1 MPGNRPAPMA
11 EPAAS
16 HMLREAL
23 EAPQAVA
30 RQLERNDDLC
40 RELGARLRRSMPP
53 LVATCARG
61 SSDNAATYA
70 KYLIEISLGCVVASV
85 GPSIRSVYGVAPA
98 LRDAVFL
105 AISQSGR
112 SPDLLSLAEV
122 AREGG
127 AISIAIVNDETSP
140 LAELCEFVLPV
151 HAGPEQSI
159 AATKSWL
166 ASLAAVLH
174 LVACWTNDE
183 TMAAALQTLPADLA
197 TAARNDW
204 RGALDL
210 VAGTHDLYVV
220 GRGPG
225 FAAAQEVA
233 LKLKEVTGIHAEAYS
248 AAELRHGPM
257 ALAGPD
263 FPVLALSQEDASLPG
278 MLEFVD
284 SLVARGVP
292 LAVAGPASR
301 PGTLALPMADKL
313 HPFVAP
319 ICAVQSFYPLADRLA
334 RARGRDPD
342 RPPHLSK
349 VTETL

>member
-1 MPGNRPAPMA
+1 MA
-11 EPAAS
+11 EPAAPS
-16 HMLREAL
+16 HMLRESL
-23 EAPQAVA
+23 EAPEAVA
-30 RQLERNDDLC
+30 RQLQRNDALC
-40 RELGARLRRSMPP
+40 RELGARLRRSVPP

-98 LRDAVFL
+98 LKDAVFL

-122 AREGG
+122 ARQGG
-127 AISIAIVNDETSP
+127 AITIAIVNDDKSP

-151 HAGPEQSI
+151 HAGPEQSV

-166 ASLAAVLH
+166 ASLAAILH
-174 LVACWTNDE
+174 LVAYWANDE
-183 TMAAALQTLPADLA
+183 AMLAAMRSLPGDLAAAGRSDWG
-197 TAARNDW
+197 AAVDMMAR
-204 RGALDL
+204 
-210 VAGTHDLYVV
+210 THDLFVV

-225 FAAAQEVA
+225 FGAAQEAA
-233 LKLKEVTGIHAEAYS
+233 LKLKETTGIHAEAYS
-248 AAELRHGPM
+248 AAELKHGPM

-263 FPVLALSQEDASLPG
+263 FPVLALSQKDASLPG
-278 MLEFVD
+278 MIELID
-284 SLVARGVP
+284 GLAARGVP
-292 LAVAGPASR
+292 LAVAGPAAR
-301 PGTLALPMADKL
+301 PGTLALPMAQTL
-313 HPFVAP
+313 HPFAAP
-319 ICAVQSFYPLADRLA
+319 ICAVQSFYPLADRVA

-342 RPPHLSK
+342 RPPHLKK